1 MSFSKSGIKMRR
13 ENRPGFFQCPYC
25 GLMRDTDL
33 LPFRLEGPCVGCS
46 YQEPEGASQ
55 TPKIQVS
62 VNGTDVTDQC
72 QIDLDVGIVQ
82 LPWRFA
88 RGAV

>member
-33 LPFRLEGPCVGCS
+33 LPFRLQGPCVGCS
-46 YQEPEGASQ
+46 YREPEAARQ
-55 TPKIQVS
+55 PPKIRVS
-62 VNGTDVTDQC
+62 ANGTDVTDQC
-72 QIDLDVGIVQ
+72 QIDLDAGIVQ
-82 LPWRFA
+82 LPGSFA

>member
-1 MSFSKSGIKMRR
+1 MNFSKSGIKMRR
-13 ENRPGFFQCPYC
+13 ENRPGFFQCAYC
-25 GLMRDTDL
+25 GLMRDTVL
-33 LPFRLEGPCVGCS
+33 LPFTPGGPCFGCS

-62 VNGTDVTDQC
+62 VNGTDVTQGC
-72 QIDLDVGIVQ
+72 QIDFDRGFAL
-82 LPWRFA
+82 LPKRFA